1 MKIRGMALPALW
13 RRGWWVMLMLFISNI
28 VLGTTYAGVAH
39 FLQPFVSEPLPSA
52 AVLVLVTI
60 GPLFL
65 GWLFEEFAS
74 ARSRVA
80 RDPGTSGSA
89 V

>member
-13 RRGWWVMLMLFISNI
+13 RRGWWVMLMLFISNV

-39 FLQPFVSEPLPSA
+39 LLQPFVSEPLPAA

-65 GWLFEEFAS
+65 GWLFEEFALT
-74 ARSRVA
+74 RPRLR
-80 RDPGTSGSA
+80 RDLGTRDGA